1 MTPLRRLLSVLSMVF
16 CALPAGS
23 AEWTVTSTEN
33 NGPGTLRQAV
43 SWANITAGAD
53 TVLFDPSL
61 AGQPVVLTGAPIT
74 ITDAVTIS
82 GLGVQRTTIRRDD
95 AAPRFRIF
103 DIDDGTAED
112 IVVSIE
118 HLTITNGHAYCLN
131 TDGCDEAFG
140 GGIRNAEELTLYR
153 VAVRRNTA
161 EYESILPGCCGG
173 EVRGGGIY
181 SSGPLEIRSSTIADN
196 IADCGPEWESL
207 ARGGGIYHA
216 GPGFVL
222 VQRSTLSRNI
232 AQSEGW
238 NTWSSGGGVY
248 GGNVTIRNS
257 TLSGNTARA
266 EAVQNADFNSAMG
279 GAVHGGVQIHNS
291 TIVENVAT
299 TSGAGVYG
307 TRARGGGL
315 EVPSGGARAVVMVS
329 TIVSGNTADVSGTT
343 AKSGPDVYCLE
354 WDTATDNLVGDPADS
369 GIPISVGGNISAD
382 PLLGALGNFDGPTNT
397 HPVLPSSP
405 VIDQGTNVLDLA
417 TDQRGLQ
424 RVVGRAADIGAFE
437 SGSVTSVIFYDG
449 FESGGLTAWSGAP

>member
-16 CALPAGS
+16 CAIPAGS

-53 TVLFDPSL
+53 TVVFDPSL
-61 AGQPVVLTGAPIT
+61 VGQPVVLTGAPIT

-82 GLGVQRTTIRRDD
+82 GLGVQRTMIRRDD
-95 AAPRFRIF
+95 AAPKFRIF

-112 IVVSIE
+112 ILVSIE

-131 TDGCDEAFG
+131 MDCDEVFG
-140 GGIRNAEELTLYR
+140 GGIRNAEQLMLYR
-153 VAVRRNTA
+153 VAVTHNTA

-173 EVRGGGIY
+173 EVWGGGIY

-196 IADCGPEWESL
+196 IADCGPDYDSS
-207 ARGGGIYHA
+207 AHGGGIYA
-216 GPGFVL
+216 ADFVL
-222 VQRSTLSRNI
+222 VQRSTVSRNI
-232 AQSEGW
+232 AQAAGW
-238 NTWSSGGGVY
+238 AVISTGGGID
-248 GGNVTIRNS
+248 GFATIRNS

-266 EAVQNADFNSAMG
+266 EGADPGADYDWAMG
-279 GAVHGGVQIHNS
+279 GGVYGEVQIHTS
-291 TIVENVAT
+291 TIVGNAAIS
-299 TSGAGVYG
+299 SGNGDYS

-315 EVPSGGARAVVMVS
+315 EVPSGGSRAVVMVS
-329 TIVSGNTADVSGTT
+329 TIVSGNTADVSGST
-343 AKSGPDVYCLE
+343 AESGPDAYCLE
-354 WDTATDNLVGDPADS
+354 WDTATNNLIGDSTDS
-369 GIPISVGGNISAD
+369 GVTIGFSGNISAD

-405 VIDQGTNVLDLA
+405 VIDQGANPLGFT
-417 TDQRGLQ
+417 TDQRGFP
-424 RVVGRAADIGAFE
+424 RVVGTAADIGAFE

-449 FESGGLTAWSGAP
+449 FESGGLTAWSGAQ